1 MTNVYYKDV
10 ECFFTNEGR
19 TTFVKQTNGIKFSKI
34 GAVLISDKN
43 KSLLNALTDNKET
56 VLNNLTFKQLEK
68 ITQLI
73 FTNIGYS
80 YDSGTY
86 TPIDYKAYNKT
97 IISHINLLDVG
108 VTYEGKEE
116 TNSFSY
122 NISLKTNS
130 LNIDNNSS
138 EDLNF
143 DGIAL
148 IGLPYK
154 QELLDTT
161 SNILEEQTNTVLAI
175 VYFKNDNEKLQILY
189 NQPATVEFNTIINIK
204 INEQID
210 LSPFDV
216 NYVDSLNRPIE
227 DTNVNLRNVLG
238 LTKTNDAQT
247 NRDAPYENPN
257 AGTINNLLLSNIEM
271 PNSYDSFAKLNIMT
285 KANYNISAATPQ
297 IMLAQTTTGANKT
310 WNGDRLTI
318 NYNSLHDGSYFCVS
332 EITGTYRNRIN
343 FDLFGENNIYHTAI
357 KGYGNS
363 FIYSKANKLANKCYN
378 NSFIH
383 SDYNKFYNDDLNNIN
398 FINSNFN
405 IVRSEKID
413 DFGSSATNIGL
424 YNSNNNTIHSKCSQ
438 YTIVENNKKTIFHKK
453 GILDSCT
460 LLNSNGNYL
469 KGKTYCPDD
478 KNRFEK
484 SNSTFINSFSGL
496 YNLTENGDSV
506 TMIGNTFGWVNAP
519 TGNIIGIGEGLIQDG
534 GSGDRIIMGNYN
546 RNITDPNEVLVIGDG
561 RMNKTWLKGQVSAIK
576 DWNTNLTAFEK
587 LMKTISGVGSPT
599 KNSDFY
605 RHNIFTVNKNGYIT
619 ISDYDTNN
627 SARYGF
633 SGITAYN
640 GNGDKTYELP
650 FKKMYDVLN
659 AEQANNM
666 GIEELNSKMVEMQA
680 LIDSVTPTQ
689 FLNVNNKYTSHESSS
704 FTAYLNIPNDV
715 PNRIWTASNV
725 TADCQNY
732 TPIVGQYS
740 NNTVFTVSYIPISNT
755 NAKDLTVVYWLRTPG
770 NIESSSTSSTTTIKP
785 YETKQFIK
793 YSQVLTTDTMD
804 GITIVE

>member
-43 KSLLNALTDNKET
+43 KSLLNALIDNKET

-86 TPIDYKAYNKT
+86 TPIDYEAYNKT
-97 IISHINLLDVG
+97 IISHINLLNVG
-108 VTYEGKEE
+108 ITYEGKEE
-116 TNSFSY
+116 TSSFSY

-154 QELLDTT
+154 QELLD
-161 SNILEEQTNTVLAI
+161 SASDILEEQTNTVLAI

-227 DTNVNLRNVLG
+227 DPNVNLRNVLG

-310 WNGDRLTI
+310 WNSDRLTI

-332 EITGTYRNRIN
+332 ETTKSYRNRIN
-343 FDLFGENNIYHTAI
+343 FDLFGENNIYHTSI

-363 FIYSKANKLANKCYN
+363 FIYSRANKLANTCYN

-405 IVRSEKID
+405 IIRSEKID
-413 DFGSSATNIGL
+413 DIGSSATNIGL

-438 YTIVENNKKTIFHKK
+438 YTIVENNKKTILHKK

-478 KNRFEK
+478 KVQFEK

-534 GSGDRIIMGNYN
+534 GSGDKIIMGNYN
-546 RNITDPNEVLVIGDG
+546 RNITDPNDVLIIGDG
-561 RMNKTWLKGQVSAIK
+561 RMNKTWLKGQVSAIP

-587 LMKTISGVGSPT
+587 LMKTISGTGST
-599 KNSDFY
+599 AKNSDFY

-619 ISDYDTNN
+619 ISDYNTNN

-650 FKKMYDVLN
+650 FEQMYNVLN

-666 GIEELNSKMVEMQA
+666 GREELNSKMNEIQL
-680 LIDSVTPTQ
+680 LIDSITPTKA
-689 FLNVNNKYTSHESSS
+689 LNISNPLVAPNTTFS
-704 FTAYLNIPNDV
+704 AYLNVPNDV
-715 PNRIWTASNV
+715 TG
-725 TADCQNY
+725 NY
-732 TPIVGQYS
+732 STNNSEDYTTVLNTYG
-740 NNTVFTVSYIPISNT
+740 NNTVFSVSYIPQTNT
-755 NAKDLTVVYWLRTPG
+755 ALDLTVIYWLRTPG
-770 NIESSSTSSTTTIKP
+770 NIDSSSTSSTTTIKP

-804 GITIVE
+804 GVTIVE